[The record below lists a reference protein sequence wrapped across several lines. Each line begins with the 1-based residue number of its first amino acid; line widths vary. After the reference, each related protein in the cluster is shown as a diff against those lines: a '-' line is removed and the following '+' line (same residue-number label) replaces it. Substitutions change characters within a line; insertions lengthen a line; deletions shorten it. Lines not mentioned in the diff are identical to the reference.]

1 MHPGWQNPGQLLF
14 FILWFDRLFYVR
26 KLIIK
31 NKYIISYIPHFSLV
45 IPEFSH
51 IEYQKHF

>member
-1 MHPGWQNPGQLLF
+1 MLWIALIRRDKHISELNLQLKLN
-14 FILWFDRLFYVR
+14 ILY
-26 KLIIK
+26 
-31 NKYIISYIPHFSLV
+31 YIILPYIPHFSLV